1 MVSYRNSFT
10 VCISS
15 VVVRENNFLDYR
27 YTAKHVVEKLGMQ
40 AVRNPEDVGNQ
51 FNFERE
57 LRENCDF
64 FVLLLGKVPSSA
76 VEKELKIAL
85 ARGIPILVF
94 ARASYDKEGLAHLPS
109 NIKESLLK
117 ISPELYNMHITK
129 FSNCEDLSRLLEDE
143 LQSMVFRKIKLSP
156 LIGVDPPI
164 AYTEGVKLIRDA
176 KYRIILSQR
185 TSSLILGPRNNDV
198 EKVFYNDL
206 LDWLE
211 TERDQSAY
219 FVHYFSIEDTIK
231 ALHSGDYNLDYAKNN
246 LLRIM
251 EKGKS
256 RIVIRATN
264 EMNVV
269 PHLIGDTG
277 IGLNFWIG
285 DSRYYLFLPCFLTN
299 DSELQK
305 IITNVQRM
313 GQEMSIDEIAKMYQ

>member
-1 MVSYRNSFT
+1 MNNYRNSFT

-27 YTAKHVVEKLGMQ
+27 YTAKNVVEKLGMQ

-64 FVLLLGKVPSSA
+64 FVLLLGKAPSSA

-94 ARASYDKEGLAHLPS
+94 ARAFYDKDGHAHLPK
-109 NIKESLLK
+109 NIKEHLLG
-117 ISPELYNMHITK
+117 ISPELYNMHITL

-143 LQSMVFRKIKLSP
+143 LQSTVFRKIKLSP
-156 LIGVDPPI
+156 LIGIDPPI
-164 AYTEGVKLIRDA
+164 AYTEGVKLVRDA
-176 KYRIILSQR
+176 KYRIVLSQR

-198 EKVFYNDL
+198 EKMFYKEL

-211 TERDQSAY
+211 GDRDQSAY

-231 ALHSGDYNLDYAKNN
+231 AINSGDYNIEDAKNN
-246 LLRIM
+246 LV
-251 EKGKS
+251 
-256 RIVIRATN
+256 RIVEKKKDSIIIRASDQ
-264 EMNVV
+264 MNVV

-277 IGLNFWIG
+277 IGLNFWVG
-285 DSRYYLFLPCFLTN
+285 ENRYYLFLPCFLTN

-305 IITNVQRM
+305 IIANVQRM
-313 GQEMSIDEIAKMYQ
+313 GRQMSIEEIVKMYP

>member
-1 MVSYRNSFT
+1 MNYRNNFT

-15 VVVRENNFLDYR
+15 VVVKENNFLDYR
-27 YTAKHVVEKLGMQ
+27 YTAKNVVEKLGMQ

-64 FVLLLGKVPSSA
+64 FVLLLGKVPSLA

-94 ARASYDKEGLAHLPS
+94 ARASFDKNGLAHLPN
-109 NIKESLLK
+109 NIKESLLR

-143 LQSMVFRKIKLSP
+143 LQSTVFRKIKLSP

-164 AYTEGVKLIRDA
+164 AYTEGIKLIRDA

-185 TSSLILGPRNNDV
+185 TSSLVLGPRNNDV
-198 EKVFYNDL
+198 EKMFYKEL

-211 TERDQSAY
+211 GERDQSAY
-219 FVHYFSIEDTIK
+219 FVHYFSVEDTIK
-231 ALHSGDYNLDYAKNN
+231 AINSGDYNLADAKNN
-246 LLRIM
+246 IVRIM
-251 EKGKS
+251 KKNNS
-256 RIVIRATN
+256 IIIRATDQ
-264 EMNVV
+264 MNVV

-285 DSRYYLFLPCFLTN
+285 ENRYYLFLPCFLTN

-313 GQEMSIDEIAKMYQ
+313 GRQMSIEELVKLYP